1 MLNLTNIQGNILRGY
16 ASFPHAQFLF
26 FGIQSADDAKAFIR
40 RLLDTDAVT
49 PALWR
54 AKPDATLNIAF
65 TFEGLRA
72 LGLPVESLVTFP
84 AEFQEGMKRRANEL
98 GDIDESSPEHWED
111 PWKTHRVHMLIT
123 IYGRTGDA
131 LEAHCQRLR
140 NLLPNGV
147 QELKPDQPAGRLYI
161 DDEETRK
168 EHFGF
173 VDGLSNPAIEG
184 VPDDGGPRNRQDIG
198 NPDDKGRFRKIPL
211 GEFLL
216 GHPGEGGEMAPMP
229 QPHLLAHDATYLVFR
244 KLEQDVVCFRRYLDE
259 QADAFARTTPGGLP
273 HGISPQ
279 KFLAAKM
286 MGRWQDGSSLV
297 EYPDAPR
304 EDTRNTFGYAGDPA
318 GARCPLGAH
327 VRRANP
333 RDALGF
339 GGKTM
344 SRHRLIRRGIAY
356 GKFLPPGKEEEAE
369 SQEKRGI
376 IFIALNSGFDQ
387 FEFVQQKWMNFGDDF
402 EQGNDTDPIAGNRP
416 MIGGRRSAQMMIPGD
431 EASGRRPFLCSDI
444 PRFVTT
450 KGGDYFFV
458 PSLTALGL
466 LASGRVDVA

>member
-26 FGIQSADDAKAFIR
+26 FAIDNADDAKAFIR
-40 RLLDTDAVT
+40 RLLDMEAVT

-72 LGLPVESLVTFP
+72 LGVPAESLATFP
-84 AEFQEGMKRRANEL
+84 SEFQEGMKHRADEL
-98 GDIDESSPEHWED
+98 GDIDESSPEHWDD
-111 PWKTHRVHMLIT
+111 PWRTHRVHMLIT
-123 IYGRTGDA
+123 IYGRTEPA
-131 LEAHCQRLR
+131 LAAHCQRLR
-140 NLLPNGV
+140 DLLPNGM
-147 QELKPDQPAGRLYI
+147 QELKPDQPAGQLQI
-161 DDEETRK
+161 DGKLTRK

-173 VDGLSNPAIEG
+173 EDGLSNPAVEG
-184 VPDDGGPRNRQDIG
+184 VPDRDSKDRENVG

-216 GHPGEGGEMAPMP
+216 GHPGDGGELAPMP
-229 QPHLLAHDATYLVFR
+229 LPHLLAHDGTYLVFR
-244 KLEQDVVCFRRYLDE
+244 KLEQDVVRFRRYLE
-259 QADAFARTTPGGLP
+259 QQADAFARAIPGGLP
-273 HGISPQ
+273 PDITAQ
-279 KFLAAKM
+279 DFLAAKM
-286 MGRWQDGSSLV
+286 MGRWQDGSSLIN
-297 EYPDAPR
+297 YPERPGKDR
-304 EDTRNTFGYAGDPA
+304 RNTFGYAGDPA

-356 GKFLPPGKEEEAE
+356 GKFLPRGEEPE
-369 SQEKRGI
+369 SQETRGI

-416 MIGGRRSAQMMIPGD
+416 VIGGRRSAQMMIPGD
-431 EASGRRPFLCSDI
+431 EASGRRPFICFDI

-450 KGGDYFFV
+450 RGGDYFFV
-458 PSLTALGL
+458 PSLAALGL
-466 LASGRVDVA
+466 LASGRVVA

>member
-1 MLNLTNIQGNILRGY
+1 MLNLTNIQGNVVRGY

-26 FGIQSADDAKAFIR
+26 FAIRSADDAKAFIR
-40 RLLDTDAVT
+40 RLLDTEAIT

-54 AKPDATLNIAF
+54 AKPEATLNMAF

-72 LGLPVESLVTFP
+72 IGLPRESLATFP
-84 AEFQEGMKRRANEL
+84 SEFQEGMKRRASEL
-98 GDIDESSPEHWED
+98 GDSDESSPEHWDD
-111 PWKTHRVHMLIT
+111 PWRTHRVHMLIS
-123 IYGRTGDA
+123 IYGRTDGA
-131 LEAHCQRLR
+131 LAAHCQQLR
-140 NLLPNGV
+140 DLLPNGV
-147 QELKPDQPAGRLYI
+147 QELKPDQPAGLLHVGG
-161 DDEETRK
+161 EQSRK

-173 VDGLSNPAIEG
+173 LDGLSNPAIAG
-184 VPDDGGPRNRQDIG
+184 VPDDSGRNRQDVG
-198 NPDDKGRFRKIPL
+198 NPDGEGRFHKIPL

-216 GHPGEGGEMAPMP
+216 GHPGEGGELAPMP
-229 QPHLLAHDATYLVFR
+229 MPHLLAHDATYLVFR
-244 KLEQDVVCFRRYLDE
+244 KLEQDVVCFRRYLNE
-259 QADAFARTTPGGLP
+259 QAAVFAHAIPRGLP
-273 HGISPQ
+273 HGVSAQ
-279 KFLAAKM
+279 DYLAAKM
-286 MGRWQDGSSLV
+286 MGRWQDGSSLI
-297 EYPDAPR
+297 EYPDAPG

-333 RDALGF
+333 RDAFGF

-356 GKFLPPGKEEEAE
+356 GKYLPPGEEQSPE

-387 FEFVQQKWMNFGDDF
+387 FEFVQQKWMSFGDDF

-416 MIGGRRSAQMMIPGD
+416 MIGGRRTAQMMIPGD
-431 EASGRRPFLCSDI
+431 EASGRRPFICFDI

-458 PSLTALGL
+458 PSLAALGL
-466 LASGRVDVA
+466 LASAEADVA

>member
-26 FGIQSADDAKAFIR
+26 FAINSADDAKAFIR
-40 RLLDTDAVT
+40 KLLDTDAVT

-72 LGLPVESLVTFP
+72 LGLPAESLATFP
-84 AEFQEGMKRRANEL
+84 SEFQEGMKARASEL

-123 IYGRTGDA
+123 IYGQTDGA
-131 LEAHCQRLR
+131 LEAHCQKLR
-140 NLLPNGV
+140 DLLPNGV
-147 QELKPDQPAGRLYI
+147 QELKPDQPAGLLRI
-161 DDEETRK
+161 ENRQTRK

-173 VDGLSNPAIEG
+173 EDGLSNPAIEG
-184 VPDDGGPRNRQDIG
+184 VPDRDAKDRENIG

-216 GHPGEGGEMAPMP
+216 GHPGEGGELAPMP
-229 QPHLLAHDATYLVFR
+229 LPHLLAHDGTYLVFR
-244 KLEQDVVCFRRYLDE
+244 KLEQDVVCFRRYLE
-259 QADAFARTTPGGLP
+259 QQAEAFARAIPGGLP
-273 HGISPQ
+273 PDVTAQ
-279 KFLAAKM
+279 DFLAAKM
-286 MGRWQDGSSLV
+286 MGRWQDGSSLINHP
-297 EYPDAPR
+297 EKPGKDR
-304 EDTRNTFGYAGDPA
+304 RNTFGYADDPA

-327 VRRANP
+327 VRRSNP

-356 GKFLPPGKEEEAE
+356 GNYLPEGEEHSPA

-416 MIGGRRSAQMMIPGD
+416 TIGGRRSAQMMIPGD
-431 EASGRRPFLCSDI
+431 EASGRRPFICFDI

-450 KGGDYFFV
+450 RGGDYFFV
-458 PSLTALGL
+458 PSLAALGL
-466 LASGRVDVA
+466 LASARVDVA

>member
-16 ASFPHAQFLF
+16 ASFPHAQFLCF
-26 FGIQSADDAKAFIR
+26 EIHSGDDARAFIR

-49 PALWR
+49 PAMWR

-72 LGLPVESLVTFP
+72 LGLPAESLATFP
-84 AEFQEGMKRRANEL
+84 SEFQEGMKRRANEL
-98 GDIDESSPEHWED
+98 GDIDESSPEHWDD

-123 IYGRTGDA
+123 IYGRTEPA
-131 LEAHCQRLR
+131 LATHCQQLR
-140 NLLPNGV
+140 DQLPNGV
-147 QELKPDQPAGRLYI
+147 QELKPAQPAGLLHV
-161 DDEETRK
+161 DDKQTRK

-173 VDGLSNPAIEG
+173 DDGLSNPAIEG
-184 VPDDGGPRNRQDIG
+184 VPDRDSRSREDVG

-229 QPHLLAHDATYLVFR
+229 QPHLLAHDATFLVFR
-244 KLEQDVVCFRRYLDE
+244 KLEQDVVRFRQYLDK
-259 QADAFARTTPGGLP
+259 QADAFARTIPGGLP
-273 HGISPQ
+273 ASVTAQ
-279 KFLAAKM
+279 EFLAAKM
-286 MGRWQDGSSLV
+286 MGRWQDGSPLV
-297 EYPDAPR
+297 KYPERPGKDPR
-304 EDTRNTFGYAGDPA
+304 NAFGYADDPA

-356 GKFLPPGKEEEAE
+356 GKYLPAGEEQGPE

-376 IFIALNSGFDQ
+376 IFIGLNSGFDQ
-387 FEFVQQKWMNFGDDF
+387 FEFVQQKWMNFGDEF

-416 MIGGRRSAQMMIPGD
+416 TIGGRRSAQMMIPGD
-431 EASGRRPFLCSDI
+431 EASGRRPFICFDI

-450 KGGDYFFV
+450 RGGDYFFV
-458 PSLTALGL
+458 PSLTGLGL
-466 LASGRVDVA
+466 LASGRVDAA